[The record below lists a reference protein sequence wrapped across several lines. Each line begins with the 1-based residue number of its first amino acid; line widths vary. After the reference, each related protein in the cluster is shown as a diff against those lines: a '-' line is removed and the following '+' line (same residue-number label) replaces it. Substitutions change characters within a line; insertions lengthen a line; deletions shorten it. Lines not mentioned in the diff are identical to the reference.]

1 MKKLL
6 LILICL
12 FVSFEVN
19 SESHDLNGKKLSCDD
34 SISINELFSMI
45 GFDFSSKEM
54 VFYQLRTTTGIL
66 NIFKGDYK
74 TNPKK
79 ITFSF
84 SGLDNFLLELHRS
97 DLTVN
102 LKGDDS
108 PLYKCQVL
116 DGDVE
121 IYFKNLQKKIKN
133 ELKSSGI
140 R

>member
-12 FVSFEVN
+12 FVTFEVN
-19 SESHDLNGKKLSCDD
+19 SESDDFSGKKLSCDD
-34 SISINELFSMI
+34 SVSINELFSMI

-54 VFYQLRTTTGIL
+54 TFYQLRTTTGML
-66 NIFKGDYK
+66 NIFKGEYK

-84 SGLDNFLLELHRS
+84 SGLDNFLLELDRQ

-102 LKGDDS
+102 LEGDNA
-108 PLYKCQVL
+108 PLYKCEVL
-116 DGDVE
+116 DGDIE
-121 IYFKNLQKKIKN
+121 NYFKNMQTKIKN
-133 ELKSSGI
+133 ELKSKKKI
-140 R
+140 

>member
-12 FVSFEVN
+12 FVTFEVN
-19 SESHDLNGKKLSCDD
+19 SESDDFSGKKLSCDD
-34 SISINELFSMI
+34 SVSINELFSMI

-54 VFYQLRTTTGIL
+54 TFYQLRTTTGML
-66 NIFKGDYK
+66 NIFKGEYK

-84 SGLDNFLLELHRS
+84 SGLDNFLLELDRQ

-102 LKGDDS
+102 LHGDDA
-108 PLYKCQVL
+108 PLYKCKEL
-116 DGDVE
+116 DRNIE
-121 IYFKNLQKKIKN
+121 IYFKNLQTKIKN
-133 ELKSSGI
+133 ELKSN
-140 R
+140 

>member
-12 FVSFEVN
+12 FVTFEVN
-19 SESHDLNGKKLSCDD
+19 SESDDFSDKKLSCDD
-34 SISINELFSMI
+34 SVSINELFSMI

-54 VFYQLRTTTGIL
+54 TFYQLRTTTGIL
-66 NIFKGDYK
+66 NTFKGKYK

-84 SGLDNFLLELHRS
+84 SGLDNFLLELDRN

-102 LKGDDS
+102 LQGDDS
-108 PLYKCQVL
+108 PLYKCEVL
-116 DGDVE
+116 DEDIE
-121 IYFKNLQKKIKN
+121 IYFKNLQTKIKN
-133 ELKSSGI
+133 EFK
-140 R
+140 

>member
-54 VFYQLRTTTGIL
+54 VFYQLRTTTGKL

-84 SGLDNFLLELHRS
+84 SGLDNFLLELDRFN
-97 DLTVN
+97 LTVN
-102 LKGDDS
+102 LQGGDL
-108 PLYKCQVL
+108 PLYKCHVL
-116 DGDVE
+116 DGDIE
-121 IYFKNLQKKIKN
+121 IYFKNLKKRIKN
-133 ELKSSGI
+133 ELESNGI

>member
-54 VFYQLRTTTGIL
+54 IFINSELQRVYLIYSKEIIKLIL
-66 NIFKGDYK
+66 
-74 TNPKK
+74 KK
-79 ITFSF
+79 
-84 SGLDNFLLELHRS
+84 
-97 DLTVN
+97 
-102 LKGDDS
+102 
-108 PLYKCQVL
+108 
-116 DGDVE
+116 
-121 IYFKNLQKKIKN
+121 
-133 ELKSSGI
+133 
-140 R
+140 

>member
-12 FVSFEVN
+12 FVSFEVKT
-19 SESHDLNGKKLSCDD
+19 ESDDFSVKKLSCDD
-34 SISINELFSMI
+34 SASINELFSMI

-54 VFYQLRTTTGIL
+54 TFYQLRTTTGIL
-66 NIFKGDYK
+66 NIFKGEYK

-84 SGLDNFLLELHRS
+84 PGLDNFLLELDRN

-102 LKGDDS
+102 LQGDDS
-108 PLYKCQVL
+108 PLYKCEVL
-116 DGDVE
+116 DGDIE
-121 IYFKNLQKKIKN
+121 IYFKNLQTKIKN
-133 ELKSSGI
+133 EFK
-140 R
+140 

>member
-12 FVSFEVN
+12 IMSFEVK
-19 SESHDLNGKKLSCDD
+19 SESEDFSDKKFSCDD
-34 SISINELFSMI
+34 SVSINELFSI
-45 GFDFSSKEM
+45 VGFDFYSKKIT
-54 VFYQLRTTTGIL
+54 FYQLRTTTGIL
-66 NIFKGDYK
+66 NVFKGEYK

-116 DGDVE
+116 VGDVE

-133 ELKSSGI
+133 ELKSNGI

>member
-12 FVSFEVN
+12 FVTFEVN
-19 SESHDLNGKKLSCDD
+19 SESDDFSDKKLSCDD
-34 SISINELFSMI
+34 SVSINELFSMI

-54 VFYQLRTTTGIL
+54 TFYQLRTTTGIL
-66 NIFKGDYK
+66 NIFKGKYT

-84 SGLDNFLLELHRS
+84 SGLDNFLLELDRN

-102 LKGDDS
+102 LQGDDS
-108 PLYKCQVL
+108 PLYKCEVL
-116 DGDVE
+116 DEDIE
-121 IYFKNLQKKIKN
+121 IYFKNLQTKIKN
-133 ELKSSGI
+133 EFK
-140 R
+140 